1 MLTVDIFVPVI
12 EKSYDFSV
20 DENIKIGTV
29 AEDIIDLIFQKEGYS
44 SHDVLDM
51 CLFSRESE
59 EILSPDLTLWECGIG
74 NGDRL
79 LLV

>member
-12 EKSYDFSV
+12 EKDYDFSV
-20 DENIKIGTV
+20 DENIKIETV
-29 AEDIIDLIFQKEGYS
+29 KEDIIDLIFQKEGYS
-44 SHDVLDM
+44 SPEVFDM
-51 CLFSRESE
+51 SLFSRERE
-59 EILSPDLTLWECGIG
+59 QILSPDLTLWECGID